1 MGVTDPESVARH
13 HLAGEGIDVV
23 AWGNGPGD
31 RYAAHVHGHD
41 KVLVVVAGSIRFLL
55 PAADAAVDLAVGDRM
70 DLPAATAHAAVVG
83 PSGVRCLEG
92 HLPRGS
98 LGSDTRR
105 VADWV
110 SAVLA
115 AKGQPVSRTP
125 ARTGDAPET

>member
-13 HLAGEGIDVV
+13 RLAGDGIDVI

-31 RYAAHVHGHD
+31 RYTPHVHDHD
-41 KVLVVVAGSIRFLL
+41 KVLVVVSGSIRFLL
-55 PAADAAVDLAVGDRM
+55 PALDATVELAVGDRM
-70 DLPAATAHAAVVG
+70 DLPAGTTHAAVVG
-83 PSGVRCLEG
+83 PAGVRCLEG
-92 HLPRGS
+92 HLPRGT

-115 AKGQPVSRTP
+115 AKGQPVSTTP
-125 ARTGDAPET
+125 ARTGNAPET